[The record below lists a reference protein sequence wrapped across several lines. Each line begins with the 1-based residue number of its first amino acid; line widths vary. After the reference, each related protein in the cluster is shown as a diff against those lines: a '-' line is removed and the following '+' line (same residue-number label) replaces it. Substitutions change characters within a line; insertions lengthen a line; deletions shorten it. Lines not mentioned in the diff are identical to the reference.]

1 MDLIRD
7 IHAATYADI
16 VSGNFHP
23 VVLVMLDWPGGPVRV
38 HSGDGM
44 LTWGGH
50 EWLGVNRFGGMTF
63 PSEMLG
69 PAMTE
74 GRLTLGGDPARIEE
88 IVSDAAEAAGREVR
102 AWLGTVT
109 QRSGAVLIGEPF
121 DLWQGVIGQI
131 GDTEEWNEDQALAV
145 VEVEITSGVS
155 QRSRG
160 SVHHTYEDQRRTD
173 PTDTA
178 GRWVVAALASAK
190 AQLPKW

>member
-7 IHAATYADI
+7 INATTLADI
-16 VSGNFHP
+16 QSGSFHP
-23 VVLVMLDWPGGPVRV
+23 VVLILLDWPGDAVRV
-38 HSGDGM
+38 HSGEGT

-50 EWLGVNRFGGMTF
+50 DWLGVGRYSGMAF
-63 PSEMLG
+63 PAEMLG

-88 IVSDAAEAAGREVR
+88 IVADAADAAGREVR

-109 QRSGAVLIGEPF
+109 TRSGATLVGEPF
-121 DLWQGVIGQI
+121 DLWQGVIGQV
-131 GDTEEWNEDQALAV
+131 GDTEEWSEDQALAV

-160 SVHHTYEDQRRTD
+160 SVHHTYEDQRRVD

-190 AQLPKW
+190 ASLPKW

>member
-7 IHAATYADI
+7 IDPATFAEI
-16 VSGNFHP
+16 QAGSFHP
-23 VVLVMLDWPGGPVRV
+23 VVLIALDWPSGTVRV
-38 HSGDGM
+38 HTGDEV
-44 LTWGGH
+44 LSWGGH
-50 EWLGVNRFGGMTF
+50 EWLGVNRFGGASF
-63 PSEMLG
+63 PAEMLG

-88 IVSDAAEAAGREVR
+88 IVADADAAAGREVK

-109 QRSGAVLIGEPF
+109 KRAGAVLIGEPF
-121 DLWQGVIGQI
+121 DLWQGVIGQV
-131 GDTEEWNEDQALAV
+131 GDTEEWNEDQAIAI

-160 SVHHTYEDQRRTD
+160 SVHHTFEDQKRID

-178 GRWVVAALASAK
+178 GRWTVAAMASAQ
-190 AQLPKW
+190 ANLPRW